1 MKLIRLGTHGK
12 ESSAQ
17 EIADAARS
25 DGLALVLGS
34 NAGPRDGTALP
45 LGGFVMPLWG
55 RVQHDA
61 GNPQATL
68 GAGELYVSAAAGT
81 IGCTSNRGC
90 LWLALLASQEFW
102 RHALSKICHFPV
114 PDPVL
119 LCGTYGP
126 DRTLRRDAVHFLRYV
141 NSAPAAQALE
151 AALALVAG
159 LHLEFEAAIARCPGR
174 SYSQRRQVF
183 VRLQRVRSYIAANCD
198 REIDSAH
205 LAGVANFSTS
215 YFIRAFHAV
224 FDETPHTY
232 LLQRRLQ
239 RARSMLST
247 TPLSITEIAIAS
259 GFDNRSSFA
268 RIFRK
273 HFGTTAIAVRRWMSD
288 LKAADLQS
296 ESAIF
301 ARSLSRFR
309 AAAAVTIS

>member
-1 MKLIRLGTHGK
+1 MELVRLDTQDK
-12 ESSAQ
+12 ERFAHDVA
-17 EIADAARS
+17 EVARR
-25 DGLALVLGS
+25 DQIALVLGS
-34 NAGPRDGTALP
+34 NAGPRDNIPLP
-45 LGGFVMPLWG
+45 IGGFWTPLWG
-55 RVQHDA
+55 RMQYDH

-68 GAGELYVSAAAGT
+68 GAGELYVSAGAGT
-81 IGCTSNRGC
+81 IGCASNRGC
-90 LWLALLASQEFW
+90 LWLALLASQDFW
-102 RHALSKICHFPV
+102 RHALSKICHFSV

-119 LCGTYGP
+119 LCGVYGP
-126 DRTLRRDAVHFLRYV
+126 DRTLRRDAVHFLRYARAAPP
-141 NSAPAAQALE
+141 APAFD

-159 LHLEFEAAIARCPGR
+159 LHHGFEAAIARCPGR

-205 LAGVANFSTS
+205 LASVANFSTS

-232 LLQRRLQ
+232 LLRRRLQ

-288 LKAADLQS
+288 LPSSELQR

>member
-1 MKLIRLGTHGK
+1 MKLVRLDTQNR
-12 ESSAQ
+12 EQFAQ
-17 EIADAARS
+17 EIAQAAQHDR
-25 DGLALVLGS
+25 LAFVCGS
-34 NAGPRDGTALP
+34 NTGPRDSIALP
-45 LGGFVMPLWG
+45 VGGFWLPLWG
-55 RVQHDA
+55 RAQYDP
-61 GNPQATL
+61 GNAQATL
-68 GAGELYVSAAAGT
+68 GAGELYVSAGAGT
-81 IGCTSNRGC
+81 IGCASNRGC
-90 LWLALLASQEFW
+90 LWLALLASQDFW
-102 RHALSKICHFPV
+102 RHALSKICRFPV

-119 LCGTYGP
+119 LGGTYGS
-126 DRTLRRDAVHFLRYV
+126 DRMLRRDAVHLIRYV
-141 NSAPAAQALE
+141 NEAPPAQALE

-159 LHLEFEAAIARCPGR
+159 LQHELEAAIARCPGR

-205 LAGVANFSTS
+205 LARVANFSTS

-232 LLQRRLQ
+232 LLRRRLQ

-247 TPLSITEIAIAS
+247 TPLSITEIAIAC

-273 HFGTTAIAVRRWMSD
+273 HFGSTAIAVRRWMSE
-288 LKAADLQS
+288 LKSSDLQS

-309 AAAAVTIS
+309 EAAAVTIS

>member
-1 MKLIRLGTHGK
+1 MKLIRLSTQDK
-12 ESSAQ
+12 DAFAQ
-17 EIADAARS
+17 DIAEVARA
-25 DGLALVLGS
+25 DGLAFVLGS
-34 NAGPRDGTALP
+34 NSGPRDTTALP
-45 LGGFVMPLWG
+45 LGGFCLPLWG
-55 RVQHDA
+55 RMQYDS

-68 GAGELYVSAAAGT
+68 GAGELYVSAGPGT
-81 IGCTSNRGC
+81 IGCASNRGC
-90 LWLALLASQEFW
+90 LWLALLASQDFW
-102 RHALSKICHFPV
+102 RRALSKICHFPL

-119 LCGTYGP
+119 LYGMYGP
-126 DRTLRRDAVHFLRYV
+126 DRTLRRDAVHLIRHV
-141 NSAPAAQALE
+141 STAPAAAAFE

-159 LHLEFEAAIARCPGR
+159 LHADLEAAIARCPGR

-205 LAGVANFSTS
+205 LARVANFSTS

-232 LLQRRLQ
+232 LLRRRLQ

-288 LKAADLQS
+288 LKSTDLQS

-309 AAAAVTIS
+309 EAAAVTIS